1 LLASGPA
8 TADKAPPPLLPGQR
22 AGSSAEGG
30 RAPIFT
36 KPVWLAPG
44 SARIRHGR
52 GSIIPGMDAISILL
66 AIAMFGVLFG
76 LIYAIDR
83 V

>member
-1 LLASGPA
+1 
-8 TADKAPPPLLPGQR
+8 
-22 AGSSAEGG
+22 
-30 RAPIFT
+30 
-36 KPVWLAPG
+36 
-44 SARIRHGR
+44 
-52 GSIIPGMDAISILL
+52 MDAISILL